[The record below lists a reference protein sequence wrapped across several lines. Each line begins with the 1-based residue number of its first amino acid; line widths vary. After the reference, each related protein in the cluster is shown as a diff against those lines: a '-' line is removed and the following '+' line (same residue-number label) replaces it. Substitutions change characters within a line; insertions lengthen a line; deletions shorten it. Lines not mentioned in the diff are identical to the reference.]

1 MRKQKDLNRQT
12 RSVYAEHKKDSIP
25 GDNLERFET
34 FKRSLTSVRVS
45 YLVFSRMIALNQRL
59 RKIIDSIN
67 IRTKLVLRKLR
78 GGERGGGGG
87 ENREVTKNS
96 GC

>member
-1 MRKQKDLNRQT
+1 
-12 RSVYAEHKKDSIP
+12 
-25 GDNLERFET
+25 
-34 FKRSLTSVRVS
+34 
-45 YLVFSRMIALNQRL
+45 MIALNQRL